1 MKPKL
6 AKPKIIIYHMEG
18 KNVHAI
24 LVATSTL
31 TSLALLHA
39 YKEIKRCLLTHADG
53 KDPSQIFLNKKL
65 GKKT

>member
-39 YKEIKRCLLTHADG
+39 YKEMPIDSC
-53 KDPSQIFLNKKL
+53 
-65 GKKT
+65 